1 MCVKCFASQED
12 GRVVLAVMA
21 MNGYHSTASYQWL
34 HNKTLLK
41 HNKTPLLYT
50 SRTDTITSSLN
61 RRTAKTAKLAESG
74 FACMNPYSAIKT
86 FVLILGGTQGAPF
99 KQIPVSQALR
109 LDMLCQISWN

>member
-99 KQIPVSQALR
+99 KQIPVSQALINR
-109 LDMLCQISWN
+109 LDILCRN